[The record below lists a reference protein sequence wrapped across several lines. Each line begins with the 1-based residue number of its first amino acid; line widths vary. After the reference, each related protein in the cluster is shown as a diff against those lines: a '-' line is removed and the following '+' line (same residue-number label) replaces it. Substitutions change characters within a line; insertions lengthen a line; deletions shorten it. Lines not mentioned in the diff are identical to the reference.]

1 MTSFADDVRNA
12 SRRDV
17 VPAEWRARQ
26 VTIGDETETVTG
38 PVAPVASDVE
48 LLRKFGYDP
57 ADIEIVGPISQW
69 RKEAPDG
76 SFTVSY
82 YFRHRPRTTH
92 VDLPALYA
100 AARRKPKTKLPTS
113 TGRVTVVCL
122 ADVQA
127 GKTGK
132 RGGTPELID
141 RLVEKREK
149 LAALLKTR
157 RPESTVLLEVGDLFE
172 GFESG
177 GNPMFT
183 NDLSLSQQ
191 MDLAGT
197 EVFEFV
203 SLMARHGSVQVAGV
217 PSNHT
222 SWRSG
227 KTQLGNPQD
236 DLGLFVHRQ
245 VEKIA
250 RAAGIDA
257 SWVWPADFDESVAVD
272 VLDTRIGVVHGN
284 QFSKGKAAEWWAK
297 QQHGAQAVG
306 SADVLVHG
314 HWHSLAINPT
324 GRSVRTGRSKWV
336 LSCPTADNGS
346 DWFRNIAGEDSDPGL
361 LVFDITADGFDLQ
374 SLTVL

>member
-1 MTSFADDVRNA
+1 MIIEL
-12 SRRDV
+12 RRGSQFCRTLHPGPRGPAP
-17 VPAEWRARQ
+17 VPRRP
-26 VTIGDETETVTG
+26 G

-157 RPESTVLLEVGDLFE
+157 KPESTVLLEVGDLFE

-197 EVFEFV
+197 VVFDFV
-203 SLMARHGSVQVAGV
+203 SLVARHGSVQVAGV

-222 SWRSG
+222 AWRNG
-227 KTQLGNPQD
+227 KQNLGNPQD

-245 VEKIA
+245 VEKLA
-250 RAAGIDA
+250 RASKLDA
-257 SWVWPADFDESVAVD
+257 SWVWPADYDESVVVD
-272 VLDTRIGVVHGN
+272 ALGTRIGMVHGN
-284 QFSKGKAAEWWAK
+284 QFGPGGAVNWWNQ
-297 QQHGAQAVG
+297 QQHGAPHHRQGSG
-306 SADVLVHG
+306 SAGAFPGQPPWQGSFGQLAQPHG
-314 HWHSLAINPT
+314 DCLRSAVCRGTWR
-324 GRSVRTGRSKWV
+324 GRRRPAW
-336 LSCPTADNGS
+336 
-346 DWFRNIAGEDSDPGL
+346 
-361 LVFDITADGFDLQ
+361 
-374 SLTVL
+374 